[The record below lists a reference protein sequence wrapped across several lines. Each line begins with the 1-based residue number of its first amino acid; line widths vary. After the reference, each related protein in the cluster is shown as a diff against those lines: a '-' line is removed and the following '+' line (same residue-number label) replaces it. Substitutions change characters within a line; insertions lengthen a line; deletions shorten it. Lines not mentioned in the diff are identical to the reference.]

1 MPLEFDATLKGLARA
16 HPLDLLALLDPPPI
30 GPVEVL
36 SPDLSTVSAF
46 PDLVFRSGETIL
58 HIDLQSGPDPTQDRR
73 TLRYNVLLHELYGL
87 PVHSAVILL
96 RRRAERG
103 DLTGQVEYAA
113 RPGHGRLLFQYEV
126 VRLWELP
133 ADRLLAGG
141 VGLLPLATL
150 GQLNQTIP
158 IEEALS
164 GVVRQVVE
172 RIRDETAAPQTR
184 DLLTAAYILTGL
196 RVSPDEAR
204 HLFRGV
210 RAMRESS
217 TFMAILD
224 EGRVDEARKI
234 ILRQGR
240 LRFGEPG
247 STVLSAIEGIED
259 IDRLELMCDRMIQ
272 ATSWQDLLGNP

>member
-1 MPLEFDATLKGLARA
+1 M
-16 HPLDLLALLDPPPI
+16 H
-30 GPVEVL
+30 V
-36 SPDLSTVSAF
+36 
-46 PDLVFRSGETIL
+46 
-58 HIDLQSGPDPTQDRR
+58 DLQSGPDPTQDRR

-96 RRRAERG
+96 RKRADRS
-103 DLTGQVEYAA
+103 DLMGKIEYAA
-113 RPGHGRLLFQYEV
+113 RPELGRLLFQYEV
-126 VRLWELP
+126 VRLWEVP
-133 ADRLLAGG
+133 ATRLLAGG

-150 GQLNQTIP
+150 GLLPEAIP
-158 IEEALS
+158 TNEALA
-164 GVVRQVVE
+164 GVVQQVVE
-172 RIRDETAAPQTR
+172 RIRDETAAPHTR

-224 EGRVDEARKI
+224 EGRIDEARKI
-234 ILRQGR
+234 IFRQGR

-247 STVLSAIEGIED
+247 AIVQTTLEGIED
-259 IDRLELMCDRMIQ
+259 IGRLESMCDRMLE
-272 ATSWQDLLGNP
+272 AASWPELLGGE